1 MPPVGSGADG
11 VPIGGGGGRFGG
23 GLVSDQA
30 PRDRERA
37 RAVAVALIVSVVAVV
52 VSAVPVLVVA
62 LVVSWFRSWCR
73 AADKLQPLSL
83 CLVWCNLI

>member
-1 MPPVGSGADG
+1 MGCA
-11 VPIGGGGGRFGG
+11 IGGGGGRFGG

-37 RAVAVALIVSVVAVV
+37 RAVAVALIVSAVAVAVV

-73 AADKLQPLSL
+73 AADKLQPLAL